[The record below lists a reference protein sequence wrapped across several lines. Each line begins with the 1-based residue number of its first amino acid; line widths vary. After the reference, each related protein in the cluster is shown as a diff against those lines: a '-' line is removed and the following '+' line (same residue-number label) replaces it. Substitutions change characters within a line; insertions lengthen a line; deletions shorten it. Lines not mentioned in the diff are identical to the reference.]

1 MNFVRVSNAWKI
13 SLFSKKREEKKT
25 TFDIEEICRIS
36 MMKKKKKKEASFEEC
51 DRSKDKGG
59 ILFRGGKFLF

>member
-13 SLFSKKREEKKT
+13 SLFSKKGEKKKT
-25 TFDIEEICRIS
+25 IFDIEEICRIS
-36 MMKKKKKKEASFEEC
+36 MMKKKKKEASFEEC